1 MLDYNEAPYLELANY
16 KAPKDAKFL
25 FVPMKDK
32 KNIRLAYWQYN
43 TDLNKSKGTI
53 LLQQGHNEFIEKYYE
68 TINDFLEE
76 GYNVISFDWRGQG
89 MSDRML
95 SDINI
100 QFTENFDTYNE
111 DFTFILNEIVKPY
124 FPQPLIGIGHS
135 MGGCLLLSSLDRH
148 QEDFSHIILSAP
160 MLGFKKEMLLSS
172 MLRVSSLLF
181 KKESY
186 VPLSKPNMGK
196 ETPFLEN
203 DLTYDHGRYERTL
216 RLVRMKPQI
225 RLWGVS
231 IAWGIAAIK
240 RLKKIRTSK
249 WLDKINS
256 KILFINSLEDKV
268 VNPKSTMLI
277 QKKLKNSKI
286 INLSEI
292 KHEIFM
298 EKDDKRGALMNE
310 IFKFI
315 ENKE

>member
-1 MLDYNEAPYLELANY
+1 MLEFEKAPYLELENY
-16 KAPKDAKFL
+16 KAPKGINCIFI
-25 FVPMKDK
+25 PMPDGK
-32 KNIRLAYWQYN
+32 KLRLAFWKISN
-43 TDLNKSKGTI
+43 NEKKCNGTV

-268 VNPKSTMLI
+268 VNPKSIKTI
-277 QKKLKNSKI
+277 QKKLKNSEI
-286 INLSEI
+286 INLSKI

-298 EKDDKRGALMNE
+298 EKDDKRGILMNE

>member
-1 MLDYNEAPYLELANY
+1 
-16 KAPKDAKFL
+16 
-25 FVPMKDK
+25 
-32 KNIRLAYWQYN
+32 
-43 TDLNKSKGTI
+43 
-53 LLQQGHNEFIEKYYE
+53 
-68 TINDFLEE
+68 
-76 GYNVISFDWRGQG
+76 
-89 MSDRML
+89 
-95 SDINI
+95 
-100 QFTENFDTYNE
+100 
-111 DFTFILNEIVKPY
+111 
-124 FPQPLIGIGHS
+124 
-135 MGGCLLLSSLDRH
+135 
-148 QEDFSHIILSAP
+148 
-160 MLGFKKEMLLSS
+160 
-172 MLRVSSLLF
+172 
-181 KKESY
+181 
-186 VPLSKPNMGK
+186 MGK

-268 VNPKSTMLI
+268 VNPKSIKTV
-277 QKKLKNSKI
+277 QKKLKNSEI
-286 INLSEI
+286 INLSKI

-298 EKDDKRGALMNE
+298 EKDDKRGILMNE